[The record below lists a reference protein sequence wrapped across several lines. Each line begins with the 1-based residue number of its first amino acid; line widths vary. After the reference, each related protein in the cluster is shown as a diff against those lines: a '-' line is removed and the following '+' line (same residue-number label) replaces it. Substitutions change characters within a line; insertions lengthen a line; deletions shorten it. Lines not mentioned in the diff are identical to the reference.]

1 MLTRRNN
8 ENTKINRIEK
18 TEKKDLKKWTT
29 ITNEEKYILV
39 LHTSKR
45 TTYQKENA

>member
-1 MLTRRNN
+1 MKTQKLIELKKQKKRFK
-8 ENTKINRIEK
+8 KIN
-18 TEKKDLKKWTT
+18 D